1 MFQHWKTYAFMS
13 ALFAGLTAIFAK
25 LGVKNIPSNYATLFR
40 TAVSISFLALLVEA
54 RREWINPL
62 SLDRR
67 SLIFLL
73 LSGIATGL
81 SWLCY
86 FRALQTGPAS
96 LVAPVDK
103 LSLVFVVALSV
114 VFLGERLG
122 PVQWTGVFLMT
133 SGAVLIA
140 LK

>member
-1 MFQHWKTYAFMS
+1 MFQHWRTYAFMS

-25 LGVKNIPSNYATLFR
+25 IGVKNMPSNYATLLR
-40 TAVSISFLALLVEA
+40 TFIIIIFLALLVEA

-96 LVAPVDK
+96 LVAPIDK
-103 LSLVFVVALSV
+103 LSLVFVVVLSV

-122 PVQWTGVFLMT
+122 PTQWAGVF
-133 SGAVLIA
+133 
-140 LK
+140 

>member
-1 MFQHWKTYAFMS
+1 MFHHWKTYAVMS

-25 LGVKNIPSNYATLFR
+25 LGVKNIPSNYATFFR
-40 TAVSISFLALLVEA
+40 TAIIIIFLALLIEV
-54 RREWINPL
+54 RHEWMNPL
-62 SLDRR
+62 SLDKR

-96 LVAPVDK
+96 LVAPIDK
-103 LSLVFVVALSV
+103 LSLVFVVMLSL
-114 VFLGERLG
+114 VFLGERLSL
-122 PVQWTGVFLMT
+122 VQWVGVFLMST
-133 SGAVLIA
+133 GAILIA

>member
-1 MFQHWKTYAFMS
+1 MFQHWRTYAFMS

-25 LGVKNIPSNYATLFR
+25 LGVKNIPSNYATFLR
-40 TAVSISFLALLVEA
+40 TFIIIIFLALLVEV

-73 LSGIATGL
+73 LSGVATGL

-96 LVAPVDK
+96 LVAPIDK
-103 LSLVFVVALSV
+103 LSLVFVVVLSI

-122 PVQWTGVFLMT
+122 PAQWVGVFLMST
-133 SGAVLIA
+133 GAILIA

>member
-25 LGVKNIPSNYATLFR
+25 IGVKNMPSNYATLLR
-40 TAVSISFLALLVEA
+40 TVVIIIFLALLVEV

-96 LVAPVDK
+96 LVAPIDK
-103 LSLVFVVALSV
+103 LSLVFVVVLSII
-114 VFLGERLG
+114 FLGERLSLA
-122 PVQWTGVFLMT
+122 QWAGVFLMS

>member
-1 MFQHWKTYAFMS
+1 MFQHWRTYAFAS

-25 LGVKNIPSNYATLFR
+25 LGVKNIPSNYATLLR
-40 TAVSISFLALLVEA
+40 TVIIVIFLALLVEA

-96 LVAPVDK
+96 LVAPIDK
-103 LSLVFVVALSV
+103 LSLVFVVVLSV

-122 PVQWTGVFLMT
+122 PAQWAGVFLM
-133 SGAVLIA
+133 SCGAVLIA